1 MILPEHAGVANA
13 IGAVAGQVTQ
23 RVAAIVSSPAEGRYV
38 AHLASGLVTFSS
50 AEAAL
55 RSVETAL
62 LEEASSRAREAGA
75 VDLRLSVDRD
85 VKEVEIE
92 GRMMFIEAR
101 VTATASGRPRVAH

>member
-1 MILPEHAGVANA
+1 M
-13 IGAVAGQVTQ
+13 
-23 RVAAIVSSPAEGRYV
+23 
-38 AHLASGLVTFSS
+38 AHLASGLEIFPS

-55 RSVETAL
+55 RAVEAAL

-75 VDLRLSVDRD
+75 VDLRLTVDRA

-92 GRMMFIEAR
+92 GRLMFIEAR